1 MEAYFIM
8 TKIIFNPDVARR
20 LVEAGTPRKGKSVQ
34 TFRRNID
41 SPVEGKSA
49 SMPEVF
55 HVKNVGNRSLLPGEP
70 IVVTGFENYTSTA
83 TPTADE
89 LEQARQQMIKNEFV
103 LNVNRAI
110 SGFACLTPVDTIEQ
124 GKDGEARATVPLF
137 YGVLYRSPGIPVSET
152 GTTAF
157 SDDTHFNAQGSDEDY
172 RIVAEPTGFVKGK
185 CIALLAFEPIT
196 PVFYTS
202 KSVIT
207 SVTNGSGV
215 LSQTSGTAA
224 TQLCSDAVVS
234 NGLLYLDFV
243 TVSNAV
249 FSSES
254 VKVLQ

>member
-1 MEAYFIM
+1 MESGAM
-8 TKIIFNPDVARR
+8 TEIR
-20 LVEAGTPRKGKSVQ
+20 LTPEAAKAVVTGGTTLRTKSIQKV
-34 TFRRNID
+34 TRIAD

-70 IVVTGFENYTSTA
+70 IVVSGFENYTSTA
-83 TPTADE
+83 TPTAEE
-89 LEQARQQMIKNEFV
+89 LEQARQKMIKNEFV
-103 LNVNRAI
+103 LNVNRAT
-110 SGFACLTPVDTIEQ
+110 SGFACLTPIDTIEQ
-124 GKDGEARATVPLF
+124 GEVGAARAIVPLF
-137 YGVLYRSPGIPVSET
+137 YGVLYRSPGISVSET

-157 SDDTHFNAQGSDEDY
+157 SEDTDFYAQGSSEDY
-172 RIVAEPTGFVKGK
+172 RIVAEPTGYVKGR
-185 CIALLAFEPIT
+185 CVALLAFEPVT
-196 PVFYTS
+196 SVPYTS

-224 TQLCSDAVVS
+224 TQLCSNAVVS
-234 NGLLYLDFV
+234 NGLLYLEFF

-249 FSSES
+249 FGSES